1 MVGRMNKNATR
12 SAFAAAAVLA
22 TVLAVTG
29 CTAGGSPD
37 PSTTTAV
44 ARPPATQ
51 SHEEACAIVN
61 DGLQAAVAL
70 RDRASQVMGDPAKA
84 SALMDEL
91 AGKVRSI
98 DEKIGNADV
107 VKVTSDAAT
116 ATDEFA
122 KYIRDAISNPLSVD
136 VTQVQTK
143 AQELGAKYDAVQK
156 ECA

>member
-1 MVGRMNKNATR
+1 MNKNATS

-22 TVLAVTG
+22 AVFALTG
-29 CTAGGSPD
+29 CTADGPSN
-37 PSTTTAV
+37 PSTTAAV
-44 ARPPATQ
+44 QRPPATQ
-51 SHEEACAIVN
+51 THEEACGIVN
-61 DGLQAAVAL
+61 DGLQAALAL
-70 RDRASQVMGDPAKA
+70 RDRAGEVVGDPAKA

-91 AGKVRSI
+91 ADKVKTM

-107 VKVTSDAAT
+107 VKVVSDARN

-136 VTQVQTK
+136 VTKVQTK
-143 AQELGAKYDAVQK
+143 AEELGAKYEAVQK